1 MPDQNYH
8 IPTTQPSN
16 LHTWI
21 ALKMGDVFEGWFHLD
36 FIPTSNLIW
45 GHNKKSIPVLPWLP
59 FEHGPCK
66 RSTQTSYRQPFAEVK
81 SRKNHCWWQPF
92 SKSSLRPQCHRC
104 LTQSMCQT
112 GTYWVFFGGKKHI
125 SGKWAA
131 RSLASRTGMWTDW
144 ACELRTHL
152 TLDYTTAV
160 WQSHCWA
167 DHIIKV

>member
-1 MPDQNYH
+1 MYLKDDFTLISFQRPISSEVITRSPSQFFRGSHLNMDLANV
-8 IPTTQPSN
+8 QP
-16 LHTWI
+16 
-21 ALKMGDVFEGWFHLD
+21 
-36 FIPTSNLIW
+36 
-45 GHNKKSIPVLPWLP
+45 
-59 FEHGPCK
+59 K
-66 RSTQTSYRQPFAEVK
+66 RSYRQPFAEVK

-167 DHIIKV
+167 DHIKV